1 MELLETSD
9 GLKVKTTYDINESIS
24 APYINTGIKPKI
36 AILREQGINGHVE
49 MAAAFSQ
56 AGFDAYDVHMSEIL
70 SGNKSLK
77 QFQGLAACGGFS
89 YGDVLG
95 AGRGWANSILLN
107 SKAKDEFSEYFS
119 RTDSFTLGV
128 CNGCQM
134 VSNLKEIIPGSQN
147 WPSFEKNTSE
157 QFEARLTSVKIEQT
171 NSILFNGMEGSIMPI
186 AIAHGEGRAK
196 FTSQQSK
203 ANIAMQYVDYSGKKT
218 QTYPHN
224 PNGSEDAI
232 ASMCDD
238 SGRITIMMPH
248 PERVFRAIQNS
259 WHPDDWQE
267 RSPWMRMFENARK
280 WVD

>member
-1 MELLETSD
+1 
-9 GLKVKTTYDINESIS
+9 
-24 APYINTGIKPKI
+24 
-36 AILREQGINGHVE
+36 

-157 QFEARLTSVKIEQT
+157 QFEARITSAVSYRHMTLPTI
-171 NSILFNGMEGSIMPI
+171 
-186 AIAHGEGRAK
+186 
-196 FTSQQSK
+196 
-203 ANIAMQYVDYSGKKT
+203 YS
-218 QTYPHN
+218 
-224 PNGSEDAI
+224 
-232 ASMCDD
+232 M
-238 SGRITIMMPH
+238 
-248 PERVFRAIQNS
+248 
-259 WHPDDWQE
+259 
-267 RSPWMRMFENARK
+267 
-280 WVD
+280 